1 MNQSQNNFTFID
13 LLNFIIIFLQ
23 LKTEL
28 KLDRQASNNDLL
40 GLLDEIKKIGAS
52 KKYLPAP
59 KHYQNCTVPI

>member
-40 GLLDEIKKIGAS
+40 KELNRDMGKIMERLDRIEKGNK
-52 KKYLPAP
+52 
-59 KHYQNCTVPI
+59 ND

>member
-13 LLNFIIIFLQ
+13 LLNIIIIFLQ

-40 GLLDEIKKIGAS
+40 KELNRDMGKIMERLDRIEKGNK
-52 KKYLPAP
+52 
-59 KHYQNCTVPI
+59 ND

>member
-13 LLNFIIIFLQ
+13 LLNIIIIFLQ

-40 GLLDEIKKIGAS
+40 KELNRDMDKIMERLDRIEKGNK
-52 KKYLPAP
+52 
-59 KHYQNCTVPI
+59 ND